1 MRYVVRNP
9 MYDKRHIYQFHIDEF
24 DVFYGE
30 PLPLPSWVEHDS
42 ICISAPD
49 LPGKMRIF
57 PKHQVVKI
65 DDKQVEFKQK
75 LSNTPQ
81 VIQVP
86 GSKGEVYT
94 ATVHGAKK
102 TCTCAGF
109 SFRRSCKHII
119 NIGE

>member
-1 MRYVVRNP
+1 MRFVVRNP

-24 DVFYGE
+24 DVFYGDQ
-30 PLPLPSWVEHDS
+30 LPLPSWVDRDS

-49 LPGKMRIF
+49 LPAKMRII
-57 PKHQVVKI
+57 PKCQVVKI

-75 LSNTPQ
+75 LANTPQ

-86 GSKGEVYT
+86 GSKGASYT
-94 ATVHGAKK
+94 VTIHGAKK

-119 NIGE
+119 NIGN